1 MATEAAT
8 GRNKPEFMEA
18 TGAIFAKQRTTVAL
32 YPEDIKIVGID
43 CPDSRAPGLAD
54 PRINDP
60 IREDMVRSI
69 EADGVKVNV
78 EIVADGEDTFC
89 ADGRQRLRHARIANE
104 RRVAAGLP
112 RMRVTAEVVRV
123 KDFNSP
129 TTQAA
134 LWKRARSA
142 NAHRLDDSPIRKAAN
157 ALVGMEKWKYT
168 LEECA
173 EMEGCKP
180 ETLRTWLTLLRLAEP
195 LQDAV
200 ERKVLSPTAAA
211 GLVGLPASAQCEYL
225 ARVEAGEAKGTVA
238 EVHQERAERKAKRE
252 KGEDYTAPI
261 TAREIKRMVDLCT
274 SGAPPIEIDP
284 AAFRTLKALAGL
296 ASPHGVR
303 GLTALFRA
311 IGRNVGTEGGE

>member
-1 MATEAAT
+1 MAVEA

-18 TGAIFAKQRTTVAL
+18 TGAVYAKQRTTVAL
-32 YPEDIKIVGID
+32 FPEDIIIVGID
-43 CPDSRAPGLAD
+43 CLDSRAPGLAD

-60 IREDMVRSI
+60 IREEMVRSI

-78 EIVADGEDTFC
+78 EIVADGEETFC

-157 ALVGMEKWKYT
+157 ALIGMEKWKYT

-180 ETLRTWLTLLRLAEP
+180 DTLRSWLTLLRLAEP

-211 GLVGLPASAQCEYL
+211 GLVALPPSAQCEYL
-225 ARVEAGEAKGTVA
+225 ARVEAGEAKGTVEAVHKERRERNA
-238 EVHQERAERKAKRE
+238 EKKGDTEARGSVGLTLRDFDKIIGSEEACAALGPEIVNALRVFRGKLNPAKV
-252 KGEDYTAPI
+252 KGATA
-261 TAREIKRMVDLCT
+261 
-274 SGAPPIEIDP
+274 
-284 AAFRTLKALAGL
+284 ALA
-296 ASPHGVR
+296 
-303 GLTALFRA
+303 A
-311 IGRNVGTEGGE
+311 IGYNVRQGGE